1 MEKAGI
7 TKDVPR
13 SQDESHSAYPPH
25 SIPNGDENLQSPAK
39 NHTLAR
45 VHFFTLCLTLFLA
58 GWNDGTL
65 GPLLPRIQQVY
76 KVNYTI
82 VSMIFIFACTGF
94 ISGSIVN
101 IYITDRFG
109 FGKTIVFGALCQ
121 VVAYSIQCTAPPFP
135 VFVMAY
141 TINGAGISLQARI
154 SSCATRI
161 HVAQAMGFVASLRH
175 RPEVKMSF
183 LTSAYG
189 VGAFIAPL
197 VSTQFAILPRWSFYF
212 LVSLSLA
219 LTNTTL
225 LCLVFKF
232 KRQDECLQEAGEILP
247 GRPASRDG
255 NSFGMVMRNR
265 SAHIM
270 ALFTLV
276 YVGVE
281 VTIGGWSVTFIRNV
295 RGGGQSSGYISSGF
309 FGGLTVGRILLLWV
323 NSKIGERLVVFIYAF
338 LALSLEFVVWFVPS
352 LIGDAIAV
360 SIVGLLLGPMFPII
374 MNQSKHIIPR
384 RILTASIGWISGL
397 GQAGSAL
404 FPFITGALAEKHG
417 IKSLQPT
424 LIGMIVAMACLWA
437 LVPSSARRTD

>member
-1 MEKAGI
+1 MSDSSVRSPTMTEVPFEKVTPPEDGTMEKAGI

-25 SIPNGDENLQSPAK
+25 SIPNGDENLQSPAE

-135 VFVMAY
+135 VFV
-141 TINGAGISLQARI
+141 
-154 SSCATRI
+154 
-161 HVAQAMGFVASLRH
+161 AQAMGFVASLRH

-232 KRQDECLQEAGEILP
+232 KRQDAVKFYLPAFRECLQEAGEILP

-295 RGGGQSSGYISSGF
+295 RGGGPSSGYISSGF

-424 LIGMIVAMACLWA
+424 
-437 LVPSSARRTD
+437 